1 MFVSEIV
8 FRPKN
13 RFFGGFALASPPP
26 RVSTHQVGS
35 LPAPQNEKAEA
46 DVPKSGGLIS
56 LWNKIPSELPT
67 GFFKPENNSSPALD
81 QPLDGTTAQTRT

>member
-13 RFFGGFALASPPP
+13 SFFGGFE
-26 RVSTHQVGS
+26 
-35 LPAPQNEKAEA
+35 NEKAEA
-46 DVPKSGGLIS
+46 DVPISGGLIS
-56 LWNKIPSELPT
+56 LWNKIPSEFPT
-67 GFFKPENNSSPALD
+67 GFFKPKNNPSPALD

>member
-67 GFFKPENNSSPALD
+67 GFFKPEKYSSPALD
-81 QPLDGTTAQTRT
+81 QPLDGTTAQTQT

>member
-1 MFVSEIV
+1 MFVSGIV

-13 RFFGGFALASPPP
+13 RCFGGFALASPPLW
-26 RVSTHQVGS
+26 VSTHQVGS

-46 DVPKSGGLIS
+46 HVPKSGGLMS
-56 LWNKIPSELPT
+56 LWNKIPSEFPT

>member
-1 MFVSEIV
+1 MLVSEIV

-26 RVSTHQVGS
+26 RVSTHQGGS

-46 DVPKSGGLIS
+46 DVPKSEGLIS
-56 LWNKIPSELPT
+56 LWNKIPSEFPT
-67 GFFKPENNSSPALD
+67 GFFKPEKYSSPALD
-81 QPLDGTTAQTRT
+81 QPLDSTTAQTRT